1 MATFA
6 QPPTQPIVK
15 LSKLIK
21 KARQL
26 GCQTFFGTID
36 AVAAKNWLKRI
47 SDILID
53 MKLDDELKLRVAT
66 RLINKS
72 TATWQDNLKLKST
85 ALVTLDLFIQEF
97 NKQYYTHF
105 HRDHKGQ
112 EFFKLKQFGRS
123 IMKYEIKLRELVE
136 FIPKLVNSK
145 EYLCSKFEERLTL
158 EIREKC
164 QLQGLKV
171 TRKVLQLALRVEK
184 LTGERMS
191 QSNFQKRNG
200 FSFVSGQSSKK
211 SRSFESFW

>member
-1 MATFA
+1 MPQLIYFQPMTLEAFQAYMNFWYAQTQAQSGQGQYLVPPMATVA
-6 QPPTQPIVK
+6 QPQKQYVVK

-47 SDILID
+47 SDILTD

-72 TATWQDNLKLKST
+72 TATWYDNLKLRST

-123 IMKYEIKLRELVE
+123 VTEYETELRELAE
-136 FIPKLVNSK
+136 
-145 EYLCSKFEERLTL
+145 
-158 EIREKC
+158 
-164 QLQGLKV
+164 
-171 TRKVLQLALRVEK
+171 
-184 LTGERMS
+184 
-191 QSNFQKRNG
+191 
-200 FSFVSGQSSKK
+200 FVSKLASS
-211 SRSFESFW
+211 